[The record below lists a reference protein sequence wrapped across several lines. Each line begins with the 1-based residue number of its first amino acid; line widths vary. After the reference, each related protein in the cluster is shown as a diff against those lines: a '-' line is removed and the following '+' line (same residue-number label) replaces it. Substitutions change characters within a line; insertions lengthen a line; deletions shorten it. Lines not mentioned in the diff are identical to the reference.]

1 MGVFIS
7 EVNFD
12 TIDIMKDLEC
22 ARQALDKNKIKKCPK
37 PCEEI
42 TLSDGDMVNDE
53 VPLLEWVDNDSEAE
67 QFTRSKKKKKEVVP
81 SWKIQLGGYR
91 LGVRE
96 LLLHCTGVKVDR
108 KILSPNNLLKS
119 NLKVHD
125 VERLILEY
133 QGMRKKGICPF
144 VRDFL

>member
-1 MGVFIS
+1 
-7 EVNFD
+7 
-12 TIDIMKDLEC
+12 
-22 ARQALDKNKIKKCPK
+22 
-37 PCEEI
+37 
-42 TLSDGDMVNDE
+42 MVNDE

-108 KILSPNNLLKS
+108 KIPSPNNLLKS

-133 QGMRKKGICPF
+133 QGMRKKGIFPF